1 MKGPLIKKYLLLVI
15 IAILIYFLLPK
26 SVPILLGLL
35 TAFLFEPFVTSMIK
49 RWKIKRGFAVLIT
62 FVLFLSVTGF
72 ISYIIL
78 AKLIEQLIYFSNN
91 LPFVLAKINILIAQS
106 IDKWE
111 IFSANVPKDVIDS
124 IENSFESLEE
134 SILNWTSNL
143 TQSMLLFITTIPQ
156 ILIEILVY
164 FIAVFLFS
172 LELPKLKLKTLELF
186 SEKTKE
192 KILVISKQLN
202 RAGVGFIKAQL
213 LFSVLTFILA
223 YVGLLIL
230 QVDYPILLS
239 IVIVIVDVLPVLGTG
254 SVLVPFAVYCFVT
267 NQQDTGIGLII
278 MFLIITVVRRV
289 IEPKVYSS
297 SMGIS
302 PLASLI
308 SMYLGFQIIGF
319 LGLILGP
326 AIVIMFDT
334 FKKAGIIKFQFKI

>member
-1 MKGPLIKKYLLLVI
+1 MVFLKKYLLLLAV
-15 IAILIYFLLPK
+15 AILLYFLLPK
-26 SVPILLGLL
+26 SIPILLALL
-35 TAFLFEPFVTSMIK
+35 TAVIFEPFVTSMIQ
-49 RWKIKRGFAVLIT
+49 RWKIKRGFSVLIV
-62 FVLFLSVTGF
+62 FVLFLSITGF
-72 ISYIIL
+72 ISYIVL

-91 LPFVLAKINILIAQS
+91 LPFVLAKINILVAQS
-106 IDKWE
+106 MDKWE
-111 IFSANVPKDVIDS
+111 LFSANVPKDVIES
-124 IENSFESLEE
+124 IETSFQSLEK

-143 TQSMLLFITTIPQ
+143 TQSVLLFITTIPQ

-172 LELPKLKLKTLELF
+172 LELPRLKLTVLELF
-186 SEKTKE
+186 SDKTKE
-192 KILVISKQLN
+192 KMMVILKQLN
-202 RAGVGFIKAQL
+202 RAGVGFLKAQV
-213 LFSVLTFILA
+213 LFSALTFVLA

-230 QVDYPILLS
+230 KIDYPILLS
-239 IVIVIVDVLPVLGTG
+239 IVIVIVDILPVLGTG
-254 SVLVPFAVYCFVT
+254 SVLVPLAVYCFVT
-267 NQQDTGIGLII
+267 GQQDTGIGLII

-326 AIVIMFDT
+326 TVIIVFDT
-334 FKKAGIIKFQFKI
+334 IKKAGLVKFQFKL

>member
-35 TAFLFEPFVTSMIK
+35 TAFLFEPCVTSMIK

-172 LELPKLKLKTLELF
+172 LELPKLKVKTLELF

>member
-1 MKGPLIKKYLLLVI
+1 MKKYLLLII
-15 IAILIYFLLPK
+15 IAILLYFLLPK
-26 SVPILLGLL
+26 SVPILLALL
-35 TAFLFEPFVTSMIK
+35 TAVLFEPFVTSIIK
-49 RWKIKRGFAVLIT
+49 RWKLKRGFSVLIV
-62 FVLFLSVTGF
+62 FVLFLSITGF
-72 ISYIIL
+72 ISYIVL

-91 LPFVLAKINILIAQS
+91 LPFVLAKINILVGQS

-111 IFSANVPKDVIDS
+111 LFSANVPKDVIDS
-124 IENSFESLEE
+124 IEASFESLEK
-134 SILNWTSNL
+134 SILSWTSNL
-143 TQSMLLFITTIPQ
+143 TQSVLLFITTIPQ

-172 LELPKLKLKTLELF
+172 LELPRLKLKILEMF

-202 RAGVGFIKAQL
+202 RAGVGFLKAQV
-213 LFSVLTFILA
+213 LFSALTFVLA

-230 QVDYPILLS
+230 KVDYPILLS
-239 IVIVIVDVLPVLGTG
+239 IVIVIVDILPVLGTG

-267 NQQDTGIGLII
+267 GQQDTGIGLII

-319 LGLILGP
+319 LGLIVGP
-326 AIVIMFDT
+326 TVIIIFDT
-334 FKKAGIIKFQFKI
+334 FKKAGIIKYQFKL